1 MSEDDNRKLATEWL
15 EAKQQQRDAEGRRRR
30 ADMDRARAGQILE
43 EIERKLRQLVGAN
56 VPSLMIRVPASDR
69 FLVVRCPAGPATAVS
84 IEEFDPKGNLVNQ

>member
-43 EIERKLRQLVGAN
+43 EIERT
-56 VPSLMIRVPASDR
+56 SLMIRVPASDR